1 MTHLVCNRL
10 NASKH
15 LSTSFVL
22 FCWAVVVLVISELI
36 GPVAFNILSIKFML
50 LPMIWA
56 LIAGA
61 LVGIA
66 GNKFKYPLLIR
77 TEHQNLASEL
87 LQPALLFFT
96 AKLGLVV
103 GQEIP
108 VIISA
113 GWALLFQEF
122 GHFLGTII
130 LGMPLALLL
139 GIKREAIGA
148 TFSVGREP
156 NLAIISERYGMNSPE
171 GRGVM
176 AEYITG
182 TLLGSVF
189 ISIVAGIMTSLHLFD
204 PRSLAMASGV
214 GSGSMM
220 AAASGTIA
228 AQSDAKSAQDIMA
241 LAAASN
247 LITSTFG
254 TYFTLFISLPLA
266 IFAYKF
272 LEPILG
278 RGSRIDEKN
287 SQLSESE
294 NLLQGNT
301 KLSWRWKILAW
312 SMTAVL
318 SLLSGFIGSHQV
330 SLTMVVGCLLLVIIS
345 ILGDCI
351 YILLRGKIPSV
362 CIVSLIAMLIT
373 SPWCP
378 WAKYI
383 LSFTGSLNTLFIITP
398 MLTLAGLSIAR
409 DLSEFRKLGWRII
422 VVSLMSNLGTF
433 VGSAAIAE
441 IFL

>member
-1 MTHLVCNRL
+1 MTHLVCGGL
-10 NASKH
+10 NSSKH
-15 LSTSFVL
+15 FSTSLVL
-22 FCWAVVVLVISELI
+22 FCWAVVVLVISEFI
-36 GPVAFNILSIKFML
+36 GPVVFNILSIKFML

-61 LVGIA
+61 LIGIA
-66 GNKFKYPLLIR
+66 GNKFKYPLFIR

-113 GWALLFQEF
+113 GWALLFQEV

-189 ISIVAGIMTSLHLFD
+189 ISIVAGVMTSLHLFD

-228 AQSDAKSAQDIMA
+228 AQLDAKSAQDIMA

-266 IFAYKF
+266 IFTYKF

-278 RGSRIDEKN
+278 RTSRIDEKS
-287 SQLSESE
+287 SQLSD

-301 KLSWRWKILAW
+301 KLPWRWKILAW
-312 SMTAVL
+312 GMTAVL

-345 ILGDCI
+345 MIGDCM
-351 YILLRGKIPSV
+351 YFLLRGKIPSV

-383 LSFTGSLNTLFIITP
+383 LSFTGSISTLFIITP

-409 DLSEFRKLGWRII
+409 DLAEFRKLGWRII
-422 VVSLMSNLGTF
+422 LVSLMSNLGTF
-433 VGSAAIAE
+433 VGSAVIAE

>member
-1 MTHLVCNRL
+1 
-10 NASKH
+10 
-15 LSTSFVL
+15 
-22 FCWAVVVLVISELI
+22 
-36 GPVAFNILSIKFML
+36 
-50 LPMIWA
+50 
-56 LIAGA
+56 
-61 LVGIA
+61 
-66 GNKFKYPLLIR
+66 
-77 TEHQNLASEL
+77 
-87 LQPALLFFT
+87 
-96 AKLGLVV
+96 
-103 GQEIP
+103 
-108 VIISA
+108 
-113 GWALLFQEF
+113 
-122 GHFLGTII
+122 
-130 LGMPLALLL
+130 
-139 GIKREAIGA
+139 
-148 TFSVGREP
+148 
-156 NLAIISERYGMNSPE
+156 
-171 GRGVM
+171 
-176 AEYITG
+176 
-182 TLLGSVF
+182 
-189 ISIVAGIMTSLHLFD
+189 MTSLHLFD

-278 RGSRIDEKN
+278 RASRIDEKN

-345 ILGDCI
+345 MLGDCI